1 MPRITYADNWSTILS
16 TLADSSKYNEKL
28 THAGKF
34 MQNLEELSD
43 FDDDSS
49 TFSIQNAHI
58 IQKSFGY
65 RHFNDIS
72 ELHVLKLIL
81 NDKGNLCLK
90 IAVEHPASA
99 DTCLVGT
106 FNLDHALNIHSV
118 DKLDTVQR
126 KIPRLSLPKFVLP
139 VAQENQNEKENTPPF
154 SNIVSAKMPFW
165 QQAKKSYTQL
175 PVSDELLALLNSATH
190 SDDEPSALI
199 TPHN

>member
-16 TLADSSKYNEKL
+16 SFASSSKYNEKF
-28 THAGKF
+28 TNVDKIKH
-34 MQNLEELSD
+34 NLEELSD

-49 TFSIQNAHI
+49 TPSIQNAYI
-58 IQKSFGY
+58 IQKTFGY

-90 IAVEHPASA
+90 VAATHPTSA

-118 DKLDTVQR
+118 DKLDNVQR
-126 KIPRLSLPKFVLP
+126 NIPRLALPKFALP
-139 VAQENQNEKENTPPF
+139 TLHENEKENAPPI
-154 SNIVSAKMPFW
+154 SNKVCAKIPFW
-165 QQAKKSYTQL
+165 QQARQSYTKL
-175 PVSDELLALLNSATH
+175 PVNDELLALLNSATH
-190 SDDEPSALI
+190 SGDEPKTI
-199 TPHN
+199 IHPHN

>member
-1 MPRITYADNWSTILS
+1 MPRITYADNWSTILPS
-16 TLADSSKYNEKL
+16 FADSSKYNEKL
-28 THAGKF
+28 TNAGKI
-34 MQNLEELSD
+34 MHNLEELSD

-58 IQKSFGY
+58 IQKAFGY

-81 NDKGNLCLK
+81 NHKGNLCLK

-106 FNLDHALNIHSV
+106 FNLDYALNLHSV

-126 KIPRLSLPKFVLP
+126 KIPRLALPKFALP
-139 VAQENQNEKENTPPF
+139 VVQENQNEKENAPPN
-154 SNIVSAKMPFW
+154 SNKVSAKMPFW
-165 QQAKKSYTQL
+165 QQANQSYTKL
-175 PVSDELLALLNSATH
+175 PISDELLALLNSATH
-190 SDDEPSALI
+190 SDDEPRALI
-199 TPHN
+199 KPHN